1 MIGLLWSRAAHGAG
15 RVLAQVSVTPDASG
29 MPGGALIQKLLNWG
43 QMIALWGSLAA
54 ILIGAAMAGLAQQSG
69 SYTNSAGGKKLIMAG
84 AAGALVAG
92 LAPTIINALFTA
104 AKS

>member
-1 MIGLLWSRAAHGAG
+1 MSAVTAAVYGTAA

-29 MPGGALIQKLLNWG
+29 MPGGGLVQRLLNWG

-54 ILIGAAMAGLAQQSG
+54 ILIGAAVAGLAQHSG
-69 SYTNSAGGKKLIMAG
+69 SYNGASSGKKLIFAG
-84 AAGALVAG
+84 AGGALVAG
-92 LAPTIINALFTA
+92 LAPAIINTLFAA